1 MLDFDGHRL
10 SIEVVQFLTVG
21 FDPELEP
28 ASGHVDLYKAVG
40 CKSLRLLDFMVR
52 SPWHHFVILKTTPD
66 PILEGPRCS
75 NQF

>member
-1 MLDFDGHRL
+1 MLNFVGNRL

-40 CKSLRLLDFMVR
+40 CESLRLLDFMVR
-52 SPWHHFVILKTTPD
+52 
-66 PILEGPRCS
+66 
-75 NQF
+75 